1 MRPPQ
6 NLTQGLHKRRR
17 LPILQHCTYS
27 ICVNPIKSEP
37 PMRVLLIGS
46 GGREHALARALS
58 ARPSCEAVFTA
69 PGNPGTAACG
79 TNLDCDPADHDAVQD
94 AVEAHGIDYT
104 IIGPE
109 APLVAGLADHL
120 RAHDHPV
127 MGPSAAAAR
136 LEGSKAFAKAFMQ
149 EHGIPTAAFRTFS
162 ADESDAAHAY
172 LNDHPVPVVVKA
184 SGLAG
189 GKGALVCTTREE
201 AHDALD
207 RIVDDR
213 DFGAAGDQ
221 VVIEAFMEGKE
232 ASVFVLTDGD
242 RYVVCPPSQDHKA
255 IGEGGTGPNTGGM
268 GAYAPTPLVD
278 GGTLTTV
285 CRTIVEPTLKGLSD
299 AGTPY
304 QGVLYVGLMLT
315 DEGPKVVEYNCRWGD
330 PEAQVVLPLLDTDPV
345 ATFQA
350 VAEGT
355 LAGIQLRARA
365 ASCVGVVLASQ
376 GYPHD
381 YDTGVPIDGIGL
393 AEQIPGVHVIHA
405 GTRRTPS
412 GTLVTDG
419 GRVLCV
425 VATAPD
431 LATAV
436 ERAYDGADA
445 IQFEGKTLRRDI
457 AQSGLQHPA

>member
-1 MRPPQ
+1 MRI
-6 NLTQGLHKRRR
+6 
-17 LPILQHCTYS
+17 PILQQRMYS
-27 ICVNPIKSEP
+27 SCVNPIKSEP
-37 PMRVLLIGS
+37 PMRVLLIGN
-46 GGREHALARALS
+46 GGREHALARALNAS
-58 ARPSCEAVFTA
+58 ASCKAVFTA

-79 TNLDCDPADHDAVQD
+79 TNLDLDPANHEAVTA
-94 AVEAHGIDYT
+94 AVKTHAIDYT

-127 MGPSAAAAR
+127 MGPNSAAAR
-136 LEGSKAFAKAFMQ
+136 LEGSKAFAKAFMD
-149 EHGIPTAAFRTFS
+149 EHGIPTAAFRTFT
-162 ADESDAAHAY
+162 ANEADAAHAY
-172 LNDHPVPVVVKA
+172 LDDHPVPVVVKA

-201 AHDALD
+201 AHEALD
-207 RIVDDR
+207 RIVDNR

-221 VVIEAFMEGKE
+221 VVIEAFMEGDE

-278 GGTLTTV
+278 GSTLTTV
-285 CRTIVEPTLKGLSD
+285 CRTIVEPTLKGMAD

-315 DEGPKVVEYNCRWGD
+315 ANGPKVVEYNCRWGD
-330 PEAQVVLPLLDTDPV
+330 PEAQVVLPLLDTDPGT
-345 ATFQA
+345 TFQA

-365 ASCVGVVLASQ
+365 ASCVGVILASN
-376 GYPHD
+376 GYPHA
-381 YDTGVPIDGIGL
+381 YDTGFLIEGIGH
-393 AEQIPGVHVIHA
+393 AEQMPGVHVIHA
-405 GTRRTPS
+405 GTRRTNDD
-412 GTLVTDG
+412 TLVTDG

-457 AQSGLQHPA
+457 ARSGLRPTT